1 MLPIV
6 IECRKETP
14 EKGVEA
20 FLEQLKSNL
29 GREDNMPWA
38 DLDAAE
44 WELLLLRH
52 PEYEK
57 HLGSADIDGMVYVSL
72 LTTRPELAKYCCRE
86 ALDGCQWALTGENNY
101 G

>member
-38 DLDAAE
+38 DLGAAE

-57 HLGSADIDGMVYVSL
+57 HLGSAI
-72 LTTRPELAKYCCRE
+72 
-86 ALDGCQWALTGENNY
+86 LTGWFMSPCSPQGQNLQNTAV
-101 G
+101 GRHWMAVSGR